1 MEKRPRGFGT
11 LAIHA
16 GDCPDKTFGANNTPI
31 YQTVNFRFASTEQG
45 ARRFS
50 GEEEGFIYTRLG
62 NPTTALLQDRL
73 AVLEQGE
80 AGLAFSSGMGAISSA
95 VWTICRSGDHIL
107 ADELLY
113 GGVYDLFAHILPGYG
128 IEVSFVDAQDEAAF
142 KAALRPQTKL
152 VYLETPA
159 NPDLKITDLCAA
171 SALVK
176 AYDPR
181 ILVMCDNTFATPYLQ
196 QPLLLG
202 CDIVAHSLTKY
213 INGHGDVV
221 GGALV
226 GSREF
231 IREVASRAQK
241 HISGATISPFDSYLV
256 LRGLKT
262 LGLRMECHCAS
273 ALQIAEF
280 LCSHEAV
287 RQVYYPGLPEHP
299 GHMIAKKQMRSF
311 GGVVAFELRGGLEA
325 GSKLLNS
332 LALITRA
339 VSLGH
344 ADSLI
349 EHPASMT
356 HKNYSPQELA
366 AAHISKD
373 LVRLSVGLENV
384 EDIIDDLR
392 QGLDTLAAN
401 CRL

>member
-1 MEKRPRGFGT
+1 MGKKTYGFGT
-11 LAIHA
+11 QAIHA
-16 GDCPDKTFGANNTPI
+16 CDRPEKSYGANTTPI
-31 YQTVNFRFASTEQG
+31 YQTVNFRFDSTEQG

-73 AVLEQGE
+73 AALEKGE

-95 VWTICRSGDHIL
+95 IWTVCHSGDHIV

-113 GGVYDLFAHILPGYG
+113 GGTYDLLAHLLPRYG
-128 IEVSFVDAQDEAAF
+128 IDVSFVDTSDETALQAAF
-142 KAALRPQTKL
+142 RPQTKL
-152 VYLETPA
+152 LYLETPA
-159 NPDLKITDLCAA
+159 NPDLKITDLHAA
-171 SALVK
+171 SALAK
-176 AYDPR
+176 AFNPR

-196 QPLLLG
+196 QPLTLG

-226 GSREF
+226 GRREF
-231 IREVASRAQK
+231 IHEAADKTQK
-241 HISGATISPFDSYLV
+241 LMTGATIPAFDSYLV

-262 LGLRMECHCAS
+262 LPLRMERHCAS
-273 ALQIAEF
+273 AARVAEF
-280 LCSHEAV
+280 LQEHPAV
-287 RQVYYPGLPEHP
+287 RKVYYPGLPEHP
-299 GHMIAKKQMRSF
+299 GHDIAKKQMSGF
-311 GGVVAFELRGGLEA
+311 GGMVSFELKSGREA

-332 LALITRA
+332 LSLIIRA

-356 HKNYSPQELA
+356 HKNYSPEELA
-366 AAHISKD
+366 AAHISAD
-373 LVRLSVGLENV
+373 LVRLSVGLEDV
-384 EDIIDDLR
+384 EDIIEDLR
-392 QGLDTLAAN
+392 QGLDALAV
-401 CRL
+401 